1 MARLAMRSG
10 AKAIK
15 LAMKTARKPRKPRVI
30 KAKAVRPVAA
40 KRAAGRIARTPV
52 RAITA
57 KPASLLARTAAT
69 QWTTGMASG
78 VGGARRYRLFT
89 PSGLQSH
96 ESMPLVVMLHGC
108 AQDAEDLAAS
118 SQMNRLAQR
127 ERFLVLYPEQDRLAN
142 MQNCWNWYDTRSGR
156 AQREADSIALAVN
169 HVCQT
174 HAVDPS
180 CVALVGLSAGAGMA
194 GLLAVRQPERF
205 EAVVMH
211 SGVGPGLARSS
222 ASALAA
228 MGGRSLAVPL
238 AALEAGLHLPALL
251 VIQGSADPIVA
262 PSNGAHVAQLWA
274 DREGARAGKPRTLQ
288 RGKRY
293 PALVTDYRNR
303 GRLVATLCLVQGLGH
318 AWSGGAPG
326 LAYSDPQGPD
336 ASRMAWAFIKKQFA
350 NSASLSQATQR
361 GTLRT
366 ARLAQA

>member
-1 MARLAMRSG
+1 MARLAMRTG
-10 AKAIK
+10 ARALK
-15 LAMKTARKPRKPRVI
+15 LAMKTARKPRKPSGV
-30 KAKAVRPVAA
+30 KAKAA
-40 KRAAGRIARTPV
+40 RAPV
-52 RAITA
+52 RAAIAKA
-57 KPASLLARTAAT
+57 KPARPLALTAAT
-69 QWTTGMASG
+69 QWTAGMASG

-89 PSGLQSH
+89 PSGLQGH
-96 ESMPLVVMLHGC
+96 ERLPLVVMLHGC
-108 AQDAEDLAAS
+108 AQDADDLAAS

-156 AQREADSIALAVN
+156 AQWEADSIAVALD

-180 CVALVGLSAGAGMA
+180 RVAVVGLSAGAGLA

-205 EAVVMH
+205 HAVVMH
-211 SGVGPGLARSS
+211 SGVAPGLARSS

-228 MGGRSLAVPL
+228 MGGRSLAEPI

-251 VIQGSADPIVA
+251 AIQGSADPIVA
-262 PSNGAHVAQLWA
+262 PSNGAHAAQLWA
-274 DREGARAGKPRTLQ
+274 DREGARAGRPRTVQ

-318 AWSGGAPG
+318 AWSGGAAG

-350 NSASLSQATQR
+350 KTASVVQAKQ
-361 GTLRT
+361 GNALNT